1 MLAHVNKWRL
11 EMIFS
16 PQRKQTA
23 SAISRRAGPAAM
35 LLAGLLL
42 LAGCAGK
49 PPAALPPCPDTGLML
64 GAAQLYDFKA
74 GAEQTEPNRIIAA
87 SIENYRGACRY
98 ENGQMDF
105 ELELDFSAW
114 RGAQGTTLERGQ
126 FPYFI
131 AVLDAE
137 ESVLQRQGFST
148 TVPFDKTGAGLKTEK
163 HRLRLPL
170 AEPKDAAGYK
180 VVIGFQLTP
189 EQLAYNRGGEKPA
202 PAPEKAAKPQKKKKK

>member
-1 MLAHVNKWRL
+1 MLAQLNKRRP
-11 EMIFS
+11 EMTFS
-16 PQRKQTA
+16 PQRPQRIFA
-23 SAISRRAGPAAM
+23 VPRARFAAL

-49 PPAALPPCPDTGLML
+49 PPAALPPCPDTGLVL
-64 GAAQLYDFKA
+64 GASQLYDFKA
-74 GAEQTEPNRIIAA
+74 DAEKTEPNRIIAA
-87 SIENYRGACRY
+87 RIDNYRGACRY
-98 ENGQMDF
+98 DGAQMDF
-105 ELELDFSAW
+105 DLELDFSAW

-137 ESVLQRQGFST
+137 ESVLQRQAFST

-170 AEPKDAAGYK
+170 AEPKEAAGYK

-189 EQLAYNRGGEKPA
+189 EQLAYNRGDEKPA
-202 PAPEKAAKPQKKKKK
+202 PAKAPKAQKKKKK